1 MNYDSFL
8 LQPSKRK
15 VIVNSPCLHRQIEK
29 TDSLVSEREYA
40 LKQRW
45 CLQALQAYFIE
56 AQNTVELIRQH
67 RQEPKNIAKQLQIM
81 AQRDREAEAQR
92 EYMQARKLLLHV
104 AKISSLPSK
113 KPAIHKAT

>member
-1 MNYDSFL
+1 MNRGGLL

-15 VIVNSPCLHRQIEK
+15 GTISSPLLSKRAGNIQ
-29 TDSLVSEREYA
+29 SLVSEREYV

-45 CLQALQAYFIE
+45 CLQALHTYFTE

-67 RQEPKNIAKQLQIM
+67 CQEPTSIAKHLQVI

-92 EYMQARKLLLHV
+92 EYLQARKLLLHI

-113 KPAIHKAT
+113 RASRQ